1 MNKKSKYQF
10 IYHIWLFFM
19 NIIFSM
25 LFFLTDS
32 ALSQPQDAGI
42 QRIEIPSSLNPV
54 GSGAR
59 ALGMGGAFI
68 AIADD
73 ATAASWNPGGLIQL
87 GTPEISL
94 VGAFFKRTEY
104 DDFGTHPES
113 SGSDRIRESNIN
125 YFSLSHPF
133 TLFNR
138 NMILSLNYQHLFDF
152 SSQLDFP
159 FIQRSQRLSL
169 LRNLRYEQDGQ
180 LTALGLAYSVQMT
193 TKLSLGFTLNIWEDW
208 LGDNGWENTSHESGT
223 GIDHVKNAILN
234 YESYRWNRYSFSG
247 FNANIG
253 ILWNINDKLTCG
265 AVLKTPFTA
274 DLKHESMF
282 NESVLYP
289 EIPDDSST
297 NSDVSSVDEKLDMPI
312 SLGIG
317 IAYRFSDH
325 LTVSGDIYRTE
336 WQNFI
341 LKDSDGNRIAPI
353 SGLTEDESDIDPTH
367 QIRVGAEYLFF
378 NPAKSKYIIPLRCGL
393 FYDPAP
399 GEKSPDE
406 YYGFSLGTGIVMG
419 KLVFDMAYQYRFG
432 NDVKTFM
439 LQHLDF
445 SEDVKE
451 HTFYS
456 SVIIHF

>member
-1 MNKKSKYQF
+1 
-10 IYHIWLFFM
+10 
-19 NIIFSM
+19 M
-25 LFFLTDS
+25 LFFLTEPVF
-32 ALSQPQDAGI
+32 SQPLDAGI

-68 AIADD
+68 AVADD

-87 GTPEISL
+87 ETPEFSL
-94 VGAFFKRTEY
+94 AGAFFQRTEY
-104 DDFGTHPES
+104 DNFGTHPEA

-125 YFSLSHPF
+125 YFSFSYPF
-133 TLFNR
+133 TLLNR

-152 SSQLDFP
+152 TSQLDFS

-193 TKLSLGFTLNIWEDW
+193 PKLSFGFTFNIWDDR
-208 LGDNGWENTSHESGT
+208 LGNNGWENISHENGT
-223 GIDHVKNAILN
+223 GIDQVKNAVLN
-234 YESYRWNRYSFSG
+234 YESCRWNRYSFRG

-253 ILWNINDKLTCG
+253 ILWNINDKFTMG
-265 AVLKTPFTA
+265 AVFKTPFTA
-274 DLKHESMF
+274 DLEHESAF

-289 EIPDDSST
+289 EYPDDNFT
-297 NSDVSSVDEKLDMPI
+297 NSDVSSVDEKLDMPM
-312 SLGIG
+312 SFGIG
-317 IAYRFSDH
+317 IAYRYSDH
-325 LTVSGDIYRTE
+325 FTVSGDIYRTE

-341 LKDSDGNRIAPI
+341 LRDSEGNRIAPI
-353 SGLTEDESDIDPTH
+353 SGLTEEKSDIDPTH
-367 QIRVGAEYLFF
+367 QIRLGAEYLFF
-378 NPAKSKYIIPLRCGL
+378 NPAKSKYIIPIRCGL

-406 YYGFSLGTGIVMG
+406 YYGFSLGTGIVIG
-419 KLVFDMAYQYRFG
+419 KKDFRSFKNFGSLLVFDIAYQYRFG

>member
-1 MNKKSKYQF
+1 MNRISRYIF
-10 IYHIWLFFM
+10 IYHRGLF
-19 NIIFSM
+19 IFFIM
-25 LFFLTDS
+25 FFSLIDPVF
-32 ALSQPQDAGI
+32 SQPHDAGI

-68 AIADD
+68 AVADD

-87 GTPEISL
+87 ETPEISM
-94 VGAFFKRTEY
+94 VGTFFKRTEY
-104 DDFGTHPES
+104 DNFGTHPES

-125 YFSLSHPF
+125 YFSLSYPF
-133 TLFNR
+133 AIFKR
-138 NMILSLNYQHLFDF
+138 NMIFSLNYQHLFDF
-152 SSQLDFP
+152 NSQLDFP

-169 LRNLRYEQDGQ
+169 LKNFRYKQSGQ

-193 TKLSLGFTLNIWEDW
+193 PKLSFGFTLNIWDDW
-208 LGDNGWENTSHESGT
+208 LGNNGWENISYESGT
-223 GIDHVKNAILN
+223 GIDYVKNAILN

-247 FNANIG
+247 FNTNIG
-253 ILWNINDKLTCG
+253 ILWNINDKFTLG

-274 DLKHESMF
+274 DLKHESTL
-282 NESVLYP
+282 NESVVYP
-289 EIPDDSST
+289 EYPDDNLINSGTSSE
-297 NSDVSSVDEKLDMPI
+297 NEKLDMPM
-312 SLGIG
+312 SFGIG
-317 IAYRFSDH
+317 IAYRASDH

-341 LKDSDGNRIAPI
+341 LKDSDGNRIAPV

-367 QIRVGAEYLFF
+367 QIRAGAEYLFF
-378 NPAKSKYIIPLRCGL
+378 NPVKSKYIIPIRCGL

-406 YYGFSLGTGIVMG
+406 YYGFSMGTGIVMG
-419 KLVFDMAYQYRFG
+419 KIVFDMAYQYRFG